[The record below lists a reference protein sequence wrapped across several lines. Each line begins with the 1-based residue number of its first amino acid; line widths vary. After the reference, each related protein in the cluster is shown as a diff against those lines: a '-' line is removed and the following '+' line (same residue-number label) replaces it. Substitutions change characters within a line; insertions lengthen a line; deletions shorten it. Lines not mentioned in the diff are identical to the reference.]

1 MLPGMITSNEPGVY
15 LSDRYGI
22 RCENLVLTV
31 ELETTEFG
39 RFFGFETLTLCPFE
53 RELFDTSI
61 MSTDEINWVNEYHE
75 RVLAELA
82 PDLDGEDLE
91 WLRQACRPL

>member
-1 MLPGMITSNEPGVY
+1 
-15 LSDRYGI
+15 
-22 RCENLVLTV
+22 
-31 ELETTEFG
+31 
-39 RFFGFETLTLCPFE
+39 
-53 RELFDTSI
+53 
-61 MSTDEINWVNEYHE
+61 MSTDEINWVNEYHD